1 MQIANSKKT
10 TNKRFIMLVF
20 AVIIIGSAIYL
31 YSKLG
36 GFSKTTMT
44 VVSSP
49 EYIIAG
55 KPYKGIMKN
64 PAFGRLFEE
73 ADTFIIKNKLRD
85 KAWVC
90 GVFYN
95 NPPKDKDTIIA
106 FIGAVVKDTLG
117 AISPGYSYR
126 RIAPRK
132 VIRANIKAH
141 YLFAPSIYPDIDNYA
156 EENKIQL
163 KHVPSIEIYPSEDE
177 VVVEVPIR

>member
-1 MQIANSKKT
+1 M
-10 TNKRFIMLVF
+10 NKRFIMLVF
-20 AVIIIGSAIYL
+20 AVIIIGSAVYL
-31 YSKLG
+31 YGKMG
-36 GFSKTTMT
+36 GFTKTTMN

-55 KPYKGIMKN
+55 KPYKGTMRN
-64 PAFGRLFEE
+64 PAFGRLFLQ
-73 ADTFIIKNKLRD
+73 ADTFIIKNNLKG

-95 NPPKDKDTIIA
+95 NPAKDKDTLLA
-106 FIGAVVKDTLG
+106 FIGVVVKDTLG
-117 AISPGYSYR
+117 TISPGYSYR
-126 RIAPRK
+126 RIEPRK

-141 YLFAPSIYPDIDNYA
+141 YLLAPSIYPEIDEYA

-177 VVVEVPIR
+177 VVVEVPVE